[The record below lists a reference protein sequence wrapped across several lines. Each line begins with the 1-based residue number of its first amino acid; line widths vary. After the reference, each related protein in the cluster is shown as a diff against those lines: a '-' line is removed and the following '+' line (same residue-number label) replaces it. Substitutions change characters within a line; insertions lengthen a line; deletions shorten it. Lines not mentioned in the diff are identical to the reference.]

1 MGTLIYISDDEKHR
15 VSISIDDDATTDD
28 FVESAVA
35 PLMYGMGYFP
45 TRVAAALNL
54 EDVLSIYKN
63 YQGEDH
69 EYL

>member
-1 MGTLIYISDDEKHR
+1 MGTLMYISDDETQQ
-15 VSISIDDDATTDD
+15 ISIKISDEVTVID
-28 FVESAVA
+28 FVEQGIA
-35 PLMYGMGYFP
+35 PLMYAMGYFP